1 MELIPRTLAA
11 PITARLKEPNHR
23 IVFLYGQRQ
32 VGKTTLAR
40 HILQSFENKKV
51 LEINGDFKTHSDVL
65 SSRDPDKLRL
75 VVAGYDFLFID
86 EAQRIPDIGINLKIL
101 HDNFPELRILV
112 TGSSSIDLAKQVH
125 EPLTGRTWTF
135 RLHPFSAEELIKRSG
150 FLDYHNRL
158 EEWMIFGTYPG
169 VLHLDN
175 RKDKALY
182 LNELINAYLFKDVL
196 ELSGI
201 RQSRKLTD
209 LLQMLAF
216 QIGSE
221 VSFNELGRALGLDT
235 ATVQRYVDL
244 LEKSFVIRVI
254 RGYSRNLRKEITKKH
269 KIYFLDLGIRN
280 AMIEQFSQFNRRD
293 DQGPLWENFLFIER
307 NKLIDSHQMRFNSYF
322 WRLHTGAELDYVEE
336 VDGILKGFEF
346 KYSNKKVRKPV
357 SWFETYPDASFQ
369 VINRDNYHTFI
380 MDENGTTSE

>member
-1 MELIPRTLAA
+1 MELIPRTLAT
-11 PITARLKEPNHR
+11 PIIARIKEPQRR
-23 IVFLYGQRQ
+23 IVILYGQRQ
-32 VGKTTLAR
+32 VGKTTLAK
-40 HILQSFENKKV
+40 HILQSFESKKV
-51 LEINGDFKTHSDVL
+51 LEINGDFKTHADVL

-135 RLHPFSAEELIKRSG
+135 KLHPFSAEELIKRSG
-150 FLDYHNRL
+150 FLDYHSRL

-169 VLHLDN
+169 VLQVDN
-175 RKDKALY
+175 RQDKALY
-182 LNELINAYLFKDVL
+182 LNELINAYLFKDIL

-209 LLQMLAF
+209 LLRMLAL

-221 VSFNELGRALGLDT
+221 VSFNELGRSLGLDT

-244 LEKSFVIRVI
+244 LEKSFVIKVI
-254 RGYSRNLRKEITKKH
+254 GGYSKNLRKEVSKKQ

-280 AMIEQFSQFNRRD
+280 AIIEQFSPFDKRHDR
-293 DQGPLWENFLFIER
+293 GELWENFLFIER

-346 KYSNKKVRKPV
+346 KYSNRKVRTPV

-369 VINRDNYHTFI
+369 VINRENYHTFL
-380 MDENGTTSE
+380 MEENKTAPQ